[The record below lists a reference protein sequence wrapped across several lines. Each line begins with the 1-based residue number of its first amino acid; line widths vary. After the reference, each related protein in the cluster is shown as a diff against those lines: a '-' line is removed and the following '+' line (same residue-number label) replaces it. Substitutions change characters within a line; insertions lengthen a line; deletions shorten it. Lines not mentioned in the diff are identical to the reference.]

1 MCMNHRT
8 IGHCQCYRVL
18 KFRSCICLRKC
29 FHLFIFCDSSIAG
42 QYYEVERTKLERM
55 VWCTTTLAEQ
65 YKCQNF
71 TRALERDRAL
81 FEERYINVT
90 CHQAFTTDE
99 CIQLIDAE
107 KAHMMTLDAGEV
119 FIAGRYNSLIPIMQ
133 ESFEG
138 GFINYYAVAVV
149 KKGELADVTSI
160 HHLRGKK
167 ACFSEVGSQ
176 AGWTIPIHT
185 V

>member
-1 MCMNHRT
+1 
-8 IGHCQCYRVL
+8 
-18 KFRSCICLRKC
+18 
-29 FHLFIFCDSSIAG
+29 
-42 QYYEVERTKLERM
+42 M

-65 YKCQNF
+65 YKCLNF

-81 FEERYINVT
+81 FEEHYINVS

-138 GFINYYAVAVV
+138 GFVNYYAVAVV
-149 KKGELADVTSI
+149 KKGELPDVTSI
-160 HHLRGKK
+160 RHLRGKK

-176 AGWTIPIHT
+176 AGWTIPVHT
-185 V
+185 VINSPFDKMIFIFLIKIDSDFRSCNKRVEWKLSTATIM

>member
-1 MCMNHRT
+1 M
-8 IGHCQCYRVL
+8 
-18 KFRSCICLRKC
+18 
-29 FHLFIFCDSSIAG
+29 
-42 QYYEVERTKLERM
+42 EKL

-65 YKCQNF
+65 YKCRNF
-71 TRALERDRAL
+71 TVAVERDRAL
-81 FEERYINVT
+81 FEESFINVT
-90 CHQAFTTDE
+90 CHQAFTTEE

-107 KAHMMTLDAGEV
+107 KAHLMSLDAGEV
-119 FIAGRYNSLIPIMQ
+119 FIAGRYHSLVPIMQ

-149 KKGELADVTSI
+149 KKDTLHDVNSI
-160 HHLRGKK
+160 RDLRGKK

-185 V
+185 VSS